1 MLHNV
6 KLQRKI
12 MTYLLCIYLCVNL
25 CACQRTVSENAP
37 VLAETGQSVSEEKA
51 TFLDGYDELVVAE
64 DIKRA
69 ALIYL
74 DEDDIPELLALKDGE
89 YHLYSFDGSEVRA
102 IAMPAIEIKANAYG
116 QQHNFDWSDEM
127 TFYWFEYVPYQGLI
141 RVHSGADEERE
152 DYYLRYAN
160 GLLSTELEVKSDNSN
175 TWYTYD
181 AEKEISNEEFLS
193 QLSALGYDKL
203 IPCEYLYENV
213 ADAYENIG
221 TVSDT
226 RKVLDDFVNGKMDAL
241 DYVDGISDIPE
252 DSFVT
257 KSYADFYEEIT
268 AGDEFWGD
276 VEYTDFDNDDED
288 ELIIHGYTGACLF
301 FDVIGDMVYK
311 VLCTGTTTDFAS
323 VAVLNGKK
331 VIKRSDFL
339 YVGRTYYWI
348 MEFDACCCVVDWWEL
363 HASYEGERYT
373 EEDEF
378 MYRDEEI
385 TMEEFEEIVSSIQ
398 QP

>member
-1 MLHNV
+1 MK
-6 KLQRKI
+6 KLI
-12 MTYLLCIYLCVNL
+12 FLLCIYICLNL
-25 CACQRTVSENAP
+25 CGCQRTVPENDL
-37 VLAETGQSVSEEKA
+37 VLAETEQNAPEEKA
-51 TFLDGYDELVVAE
+51 TFLDSYAELVVAE
-64 DIKRA
+64 EVKRVS
-69 ALIYL
+69 LIYL

-89 YHLYSFDGSEVRA
+89 YYLYSFDGSGVRA

-203 IPCEYLYENV
+203 IPCGYLYENV

-252 DSFVT
+252 DSFVM
-257 KSYADFYEEIT
+257 KSYAEYFDEMTGGDELWIEEIKT
-268 AGDEFWGD
+268 
-276 VEYTDFDNDDED
+276 EYVDFDNDGED
-288 ELIIHGYTGACLF
+288 ELMIRGYVGSRLY
-301 FDVIGDMVYK
+301 FDVVGDTVYK
-311 VLCTGTTTDFAS
+311 VLNTYFTTDS
-323 VAVLNGKK
+323 SYVAGLDGKRVIARTDLSHGGRK
-331 VIKRSDFL
+331 VYR
-339 YVGRTYYWI
+339 I
-348 MEFDACCCVVDWWEL
+348 MELDACCCVVDWWEL

-378 MYRDEEI
+378 TYRDREI

-398 QP
+398 

>member
-1 MLHNV
+1 MLYNV

-25 CACQRTVSENAP
+25 CACQRTVPENDL
-37 VLAETGQSVSEEKA
+37 VLAETEQNVPEEKA
-51 TFLDGYDELVVAE
+51 TFLDGYNELVVAE
-64 DIKRA
+64 EVKRA

-181 AEKEISNEEFLS
+181 AEKEIPNEEFLS

-301 FDVIGDMVYK
+301 FDVIGDTVYK

>member
-37 VLAETGQSVSEEKA
+37 VLAETGQSVSEEKT

-127 TFYWFEYVPYQGLI
+127 AFYWFEYVPYQGLI

-203 IPCEYLYENV
+203 IPCGYLYEDV
-213 ADAYENIG
+213 EDAYENIG

-252 DSFVT
+252 DSFVM

>member
-1 MLHNV
+1 MK
-6 KLQRKI
+6 KLI
-12 MTYLLCIYLCVNL
+12 FLLCIYICINL
-25 CACQRTVSENAP
+25 CGCQRTVPENDL
-37 VLAETGQSVSEEKA
+37 VLAETEQNAPEEKA
-51 TFLDGYDELVVAE
+51 TFLDGYAELVVAE
-64 DIKRA
+64 DVKRVS
-69 ALIYL
+69 LIYL
-74 DEDDIPELLALKDGE
+74 DEDDIPELLVLKDGE
-89 YHLYSFDGSEVRA
+89 YHLYSFDGLKVTA
-102 IAMPAIEIKANAYG
+102 IAMPATEIKANAYG

-127 TFYWFEYVPYQGLI
+127 AFYWFEYVPYQGLI

-160 GLLSTELEVKSDNSN
+160 GLLSIELEVKSDNSN

-203 IPCEYLYENV
+203 IPCGYLYENV
-213 ADAYENIG
+213 ADAYESIG

-226 RKVLDDFVNGKMDAL
+226 GKVLDDFVNGKMDAL

-252 DSFVT
+252 DSFVM

-276 VEYTDFDNDDED
+276 VEYMDFDNDDED

-301 FDVIGDMVYK
+301 FDVIGDTVYK
-311 VLCTGTTTDFAS
+311 VLETGTTTDFAS

-331 VIKRSDFL
+331 VIERSDFL

-363 HASYEGERYT
+363 HASYEGERYS

-378 MYRDEEI
+378 MYRDRET